1 MSDALVII
9 EQKQIIPNILYFHRV
24 TCDWLETIKFNVWE
38 YVCYSF
44 LLKTSIYIF
53 MSYPYYKERLWLQY
67 KTKDLL

>member
-24 TCDWLETIKFNVWE
+24 TCDWLETIEFNVWE

-44 LLKTSIYIF
+44 LLKTSI
-53 MSYPYYKERLWLQY
+53 
-67 KTKDLL
+67 

>member
-9 EQKQIIPNILYFHRV
+9 EQKQIVPNILYCHRV

-44 LLKTSIYIF
+44 LLKTSI
-53 MSYPYYKERLWLQY
+53 
-67 KTKDLL
+67 